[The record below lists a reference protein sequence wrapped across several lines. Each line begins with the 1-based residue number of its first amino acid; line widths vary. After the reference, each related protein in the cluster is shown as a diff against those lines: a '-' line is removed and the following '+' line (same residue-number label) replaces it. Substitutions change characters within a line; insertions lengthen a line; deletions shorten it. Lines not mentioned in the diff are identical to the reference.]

1 MASLAYV
8 IAGALCLFLLP
19 RLVSSYRARRR
30 GRRLPGPPGLPIV
43 GNVRDLPAPHECPWL
58 KYHEWCREYSEY
70 SLSIFY
76 GDLPGLTLA
85 YRYRHYWFERARVQ
99 HRPSGHN

>member
-1 MASLAYV
+1 MASLVYV

-43 GNVRDLPAPHECPWL
+43 GNVRDLPAPHESPWL
-58 KYHEWCREYSEY
+58 KYHEWCREYSECLTKDTQRE
-70 SLSIFY
+70 S
-76 GDLPGLTLA
+76 GLILA
-85 YRYRHYWFERARVQ
+85 HRY
-99 HRPSGHN
+99 